1 MVTSTRIFSFGLG
14 NSPSRSL
21 VKGLARTT
29 NGRFVFI
36 PPETSVVV
44 HVGEQLQKALQPCIT
59 NVQIKWNLGETP
71 TTAVLTK
78 ISPVYF
84 NDRLI
89 VYALFEDKST
99 LFDQNST
106 VELKT
111 DHHQLGQAIINRLPN
126 VNNNEMIARLA
137 AKALI
142 LKLQYS
148 KLPSSTNKN
157 VIGSMQSRFQIHDEI
172 TTSNDKDQVNK
183 EMIKKR
189 IIELS
194 LKYNI
199 LSPYTAF
206 IAVQKRINPNNDDMV
221 LLEIPIQISA
231 DDQHLQIHSPPMPVD
246 IGDSESDSDDDCFA
260 IAKCA
265 PLVPAGSI
273 RKGRVAVAISD
284 EDDDDDLFGI
294 KMPIGALLLPCS
306 IKESSVAADDEEEGE
321 DTALFCSYNKKKSE
335 EDAWPTNNQDI
346 VRYLINKQKFD
357 SSWDLDSKIIEQLT
371 GKPLTDFEQ
380 TINDQLFVT
389 AIVIAVLEKRFTSFS
404 SMWYGIV
411 QKARKHLINFLD
423 NDMNKLDSLLENIG
437 KQF

>member
-36 PPETSVVV
+36 PPKTSVDV

-71 TTAVLTK
+71 ITTVPTK
-78 ISPVYF
+78 IPPIYV

-89 VYALFEDKST
+89 VYALLEDKST
-99 LFDQNST
+99 LFDHNST

-111 DHHQLGQAIINRLPN
+111 EHHQLGQAKINRLPN
-126 VNNNEMIARLA
+126 VSNNEMIARLA

-142 LKLQYS
+142 FELQYS
-148 KLPSSTNKN
+148 KLTSSIHKN
-157 VIGSMQSRFQIHDEI
+157 VTGSMQSRFQIHDQI

-183 EMIKKR
+183 EIIKKR

-206 IAVQKRINPNNDDMV
+206 MAVQKRINANNDDMV
-221 LLEIPIQISA
+221 LREVPIQISA
-231 DDQHLQIHSPPMPVD
+231 DDQHLQIHSPPTSTPDLMSSLRHRLQIRRTCLAASYVAPTCSLSAASND
-246 IGDSESDSDDDCFA
+246 DSEEE
-260 IAKCA
+260 
-265 PLVPAGSI
+265 
-273 RKGRVAVAISD
+273 D
-284 EDDDDDLFGI
+284 EDDGDDLF
-294 KMPIGALLLPCS
+294 S
-306 IKESSVAADDEEEGE
+306 
-321 DTALFCSYNKKKSE
+321 SYNKKKSE
-335 EDAWPTNNQDI
+335 EDAWPTDNQDI

-357 SSWDLDSKIIEQLT
+357 GSWDLESKIIEQLT
-371 GKPLTDFEQ
+371 GKALKNFEQ
-380 TINDQLFVT
+380 TTNDQIFVT
-389 AIVIAVLEKRFTSFS
+389 AIIIVVLEKRFTLFS
-404 SMWYGIV
+404 SMWHGIV
-411 QKARKHLINFLD
+411 QKARKHLTNFLG
-423 NDMNKLDSLLENIG
+423 NDMKKIDSLLENIG
-437 KQF
+437 KQL